1 MSTDTR
7 LVRIE
12 TALEAKRQQFLS
24 VLPPQLPY
32 HKFARYLTNAYHE
45 VGNLNKCPLD
55 TILRAGLNCAALG
68 LEPNSPLHQAA
79 IVPFW
84 NDKKKTYEAQLLVEY
99 RGLLRLTWNAREIL
113 DVQDSE
119 VRKNDRYKAIRG
131 RGATLEHEKAEG
143 DRGEII
149 RFYACANLRGGGFVF
164 EDMTLAEVQ
173 EHRKKFSKKLGGV
186 SDEAFGD
193 DVIWYG
199 KKTVLR
205 KLLSRYVPQAVAPVE
220 AMEAA
225 YSEGRSPIL
234 IREPTGQVVTELE
247 PEEDGQD
254 DAIEA
259 EITGATAGQPTQTEP
274 QPEKP
279 RRGRP
284 PKDRSQEAQAA
295 APAPQGQGNAPPPSE
310 PPKTTE
316 KAPEPPATPASGP
329 RAASEPM
336 RGVTVPPGFKGWPGP
351 TRAAFLADLEEKR
364 GYKIDPGSVIEEAI
378 PSRLAGLQGMDQRYG
393 LPAKQQEAA
402 AAESTVQ
409 PDRPLS
415 PPEIEE
421 LQGAAR
427 TAGVPWKWIKE
438 AVIHYMAP
446 FSTPE
451 RTDGFD
457 AVEDVP
463 VSFYDDLM
471 AFCQGERGR
480 PQQGKW

>member
-7 LVRIE
+7 LVRIDH
-12 TALEAKRQQFLS
+12 ALEGKRRQFLS
-24 VLPPQLPY
+24 VLPPQLPFD
-32 HKFARYLTNAYHE
+32 KFARYLTNAYHE
-45 VGNLNKCPLD
+45 VKDLNKCPID

-84 NDKKKTYEAQLLVEY
+84 NNQKKTYEAQLLVEY
-99 RGLLRLTWNAREIL
+99 RGLIRLVWNAREIL
-113 DVQDSE
+113 DMQDCE
-119 VRKNDRYKAIRG
+119 VCEKDRYKAVRG

-143 DRGEII
+143 DRGEIV

-173 EHRKKFSKKLGGV
+173 EHRKKYSKKLGGV

-225 YSEGRSPIL
+225 YSEGRSPVL
-234 IREPTGQVVTELE
+234 IRQPAGQVEVEVE
-247 PEEDGQD
+247 PEEGAED
-254 DAIEA
+254 DAIDA
-259 EITGATAGQPTQTEP
+259 EIAEATAGQPTQTEP
-274 QPEKP
+274 QPDKP

-284 PKDRSQEAQAA
+284 PKDRSQQAQAPPVEPPKPSPPPSAPPA
-295 APAPQGQGNAPPPSE
+295 APAKAQETPVPSPQ
-310 PPKTTE
+310 
-316 KAPEPPATPASGP
+316 ATQ
-329 RAASEPM
+329 AASEPM

-351 TRAAFLADLEEKR
+351 TQAAFLADLEGKR
-364 GYKIDPGSVIEEAI
+364 GYKIDLGSVIEEAI
-378 PSRLAGLQGMDQRYG
+378 PSKLGPPKEYG
-393 LPAKQQEAA
+393 LPAKQQE
-402 AAESTVQ
+402 EPPSGDPGK

-415 PPEIEE
+415 PAEIEE

-427 TAGVPWKWIKE
+427 TAGVPWKWINQ

-446 FSTPE
+446 FSAPE
-451 RTDGFD
+451 RMDGFD
-457 AVEDVP
+457 KIDDVP
-463 VSFYDDLM
+463 VSLYDDLM